1 MGINEKLLLIQTGLR
16 ANKSQF
22 NKFGNYSY
30 RSLEDIYEA
39 VKPLLLKSKTVL
51 TINDDLEV
59 FNGVI
64 FRKSTA
70 TLTDVETNE
79 KVNVHTYTQESLD
92 RKGMSPE
99 QCSGSVASYGNKYC
113 LNKLFCIDDA
123 KDADTRD
130 NNLPKEEKNPTATT
144 GGQKS
149 MNMESMRKILMAYSE
164 LKGPSNQTMRDW
176 INNASE
182 ANLASAIQKLK
193 EKGEIE

>member
-1 MGINEKLLLIQTGLR
+1 MGINEKLLEIQVELR

-39 VKPLLLKSKTVL
+39 VKPLLAKTKTIL

-70 TLTDVETNE
+70 TLSDVEGTGFIQS
-79 KVNVHTYTQESLD
+79 HTYTQESLEK
-92 RKGMSPE
+92 KGMSVE

-123 KDADTRD
+123 RDADTRD
-130 NNLPKEEKNPTATT
+130 NKEERPAK
-144 GGQKS
+144 K
-149 MNMESMRKILMAYSE
+149 E
-164 LKGPSNQTMRDW
+164 LKMTTEEKRNLLLAHTQLTDSTNKVKIDW
-176 INNASE
+176 IKSASDS
-182 ANLASAIQKLK
+182 NLTDAINKLK
-193 EKGEIE
+193 EKGELNEH